1 GYRWQNGTWS
11 EEALL
16 ADGSYGAMGGLITTI
31 EDFEKYMALHS
42 SAWPPSSA
50 KESTVLKRSSLREM
64 QSQGVFSGLNPQF
77 RYPDGRLC
85 PIASVYAYGLRWTKD
100 CDGKAWVGHGGGL
113 PGFGSNWRIFP
124 EYGIGVVCFANLTYA
139 STGGINTAVLDTLVK
154 MANLKPR
161 TVPVSPILQQRK
173 GEIVKLFAEFNGA
186 EKSGIFAENFFPDN
200 PIDSVKK
207 KAAGLL
213 EKSGT
218 IIKVGEL
225 VAENNLRGSFVM
237 EGAQSNIDVFFTLTP
252 EKVPLI
258 QQLDM
263 RERKK

>member
-1 GYRWQNGTWS
+1 
-11 EEALL
+11 
-16 ADGSYGAMGGLITTI
+16 
-31 EDFEKYMALHS
+31 
-42 SAWPPSSA
+42 
-50 KESTVLKRSSLREM
+50 
-64 QSQGVFSGLNPQF
+64 
-77 RYPDGRLC
+77 
-85 PIASVYAYGLRWTKD
+85 
-100 CDGKAWVGHGGGL
+100 VGHGGGL

-173 GEIVKLFAEFNGA
+173 DEIVKLFPEFNGA
-186 EKSGIFAENFFPDN
+186 EKSGIFAENFFPDIS
-200 PIDSVKK
+200 IDSVKK